1 MPKVLISDS
10 LDNIASEILIK
21 NNISVDTK
29 TNLSPEELKKII
41 DNYDGLIIRSATK
54 VRKDLIDSLS
64 NLKIIGRAGAGVDNV
79 DVEAA
84 KNKNIIVMNTP
95 GGNTNATAE
104 HTIGLIFA
112 LQRKITVANET
123 THKGLWEKKKLKGNE
138 IKGKKIGI
146 VGFGNVGKRVAEI
159 SNVLGMHVSI
169 FSSYFETI
177 KDSFPEYN
185 SCSIDEI
192 IKDSDII
199 SFHCKPNKD
208 GNPIMNKNHLS
219 LMKKNCIIINT
230 ARGNLVDED
239 DLKNALEKK
248 EIKGAALDVFKNEP
262 LEESG
267 FYNLDNII
275 LTPHIAASTDEAQIV
290 VAEMVANQ
298 FVEFFNNN
306 KIDIVLQ
313 AAGKVGGI
321 LSNSK
326 YPKDFILDNTLIQTN
341 LIDAAHKT
349 NVKRFLFIGSSCI
362 YPKYCK
368 QPIKEEY
375 FMTGKL
381 EPTNQAMATSKIN
394 GIEMCRSY
402 NMQEKNTKYIKNVC

>member
-112 LQRKITVANET
+112 LQRKIIVANET

-169 FSSYFETI
+169 FSSYFKTI
-177 KDSFPEYN
+177 KDSYPEYN

-199 SFHCKPNKD
+199 SFHCKPKKD

-306 KIDIVLQ
+306 KII
-313 AAGKVGGI
+313 
-321 LSNSK
+321 NSV
-326 YPKDFILDNTLIQTN
+326 T
-341 LIDAAHKT
+341 
-349 NVKRFLFIGSSCI
+349 
-362 YPKYCK
+362 
-368 QPIKEEY
+368 
-375 FMTGKL
+375 
-381 EPTNQAMATSKIN
+381 
-394 GIEMCRSY
+394 
-402 NMQEKNTKYIKNVC
+402 

>member
-10 LDNIASEILIK
+10 LDNIASEILTK

-112 LQRKITVANET
+112 LLRKITVANET

-177 KDSFPEYN
+177 KDSYPEYN

-306 KIDIVLQ
+306 KII
-313 AAGKVGGI
+313 
-321 LSNSK
+321 NSV
-326 YPKDFILDNTLIQTN
+326 T
-341 LIDAAHKT
+341 
-349 NVKRFLFIGSSCI
+349 
-362 YPKYCK
+362 
-368 QPIKEEY
+368 
-375 FMTGKL
+375 
-381 EPTNQAMATSKIN
+381 
-394 GIEMCRSY
+394 
-402 NMQEKNTKYIKNVC
+402 

>member
-1 MPKVLISDS
+1 MPRVLISDS
-10 LDNIASEILIK
+10 LDNIASEILKK

-112 LQRKITVANET
+112 LLRKITAANET

-169 FSSYFETI
+169 FSSYFKTI
-177 KDSFPEYN
+177 KDSYPEYN

-306 KIDIVLQ
+306 KII
-313 AAGKVGGI
+313 
-321 LSNSK
+321 NSV
-326 YPKDFILDNTLIQTN
+326 T
-341 LIDAAHKT
+341 
-349 NVKRFLFIGSSCI
+349 
-362 YPKYCK
+362 
-368 QPIKEEY
+368 
-375 FMTGKL
+375 
-381 EPTNQAMATSKIN
+381 
-394 GIEMCRSY
+394 
-402 NMQEKNTKYIKNVC
+402 

>member
-84 KNKNIIVMNTP
+84 KNKNIIIMNTP

-104 HTIGLIFA
+104 HTIALIFA

-138 IKGKKIGI
+138 IKGMKIGI

-169 FSSYFETI
+169 FSSYFEII

-230 ARGNLVDED
+230 ARGNLIDED
-239 DLKNALEKK
+239 DLKNSLEKK

-262 LEESG
+262 LGESG

-306 KIDIVLQ
+306 KII
-313 AAGKVGGI
+313 
-321 LSNSK
+321 NSV
-326 YPKDFILDNTLIQTN
+326 T
-341 LIDAAHKT
+341 
-349 NVKRFLFIGSSCI
+349 
-362 YPKYCK
+362 
-368 QPIKEEY
+368 
-375 FMTGKL
+375 
-381 EPTNQAMATSKIN
+381 
-394 GIEMCRSY
+394 
-402 NMQEKNTKYIKNVC
+402 

>member
-112 LQRKITVANET
+112 LLRKITAANET

-177 KDSFPEYN
+177 KDSYPEYN

-298 FVEFFNNN
+298 FVEFFNNK
-306 KIDIVLQ
+306 KII
-313 AAGKVGGI
+313 
-321 LSNSK
+321 NSV
-326 YPKDFILDNTLIQTN
+326 T
-341 LIDAAHKT
+341 
-349 NVKRFLFIGSSCI
+349 
-362 YPKYCK
+362 
-368 QPIKEEY
+368 
-375 FMTGKL
+375 
-381 EPTNQAMATSKIN
+381 
-394 GIEMCRSY
+394 
-402 NMQEKNTKYIKNVC
+402 

>member
-1 MPKVLISDS
+1 MPRVLISDP
-10 LDNIASEILIK
+10 LDSIASEILTK

-54 VRKDLIDSLS
+54 VRKDIIDSLS

-84 KNKNIIVMNTP
+84 KNKNIIIMNTP

-112 LQRKITVANET
+112 LLRKITAANET

-159 SNVLGMHVSI
+159 SNVLGMKVSI

-248 EIKGAALDVFKNEP
+248 EIKGAALDVFKKEP

-298 FVEFFNNN
+298 FVEFFNNK
-306 KIDIVLQ
+306 KII
-313 AAGKVGGI
+313 
-321 LSNSK
+321 NSV
-326 YPKDFILDNTLIQTN
+326 T
-341 LIDAAHKT
+341 
-349 NVKRFLFIGSSCI
+349 
-362 YPKYCK
+362 
-368 QPIKEEY
+368 
-375 FMTGKL
+375 
-381 EPTNQAMATSKIN
+381 
-394 GIEMCRSY
+394 
-402 NMQEKNTKYIKNVC
+402 

>member
-1 MPKVLISDS
+1 MPRVLISDS
-10 LDNIASEILIK
+10 LDNIASEILTN

-54 VRKDLIDSLS
+54 VPKDLINSLS

-84 KNKNIIVMNTP
+84 KNKSIIVMNTP

-104 HTIGLIFA
+104 HTISLIFA

-159 SNVLGMHVSI
+159 SNLLGMHVLI

-177 KDSFPEYN
+177 KDSYPDYN

-262 LEESG
+262 LEDSG

-275 LTPHIAASTDEAQIV
+275 LTPHIAASTDESQIV

-306 KIDIVLQ
+306 KII
-313 AAGKVGGI
+313 
-321 LSNSK
+321 NSV
-326 YPKDFILDNTLIQTN
+326 T
-341 LIDAAHKT
+341 
-349 NVKRFLFIGSSCI
+349 
-362 YPKYCK
+362 
-368 QPIKEEY
+368 
-375 FMTGKL
+375 
-381 EPTNQAMATSKIN
+381 
-394 GIEMCRSY
+394 
-402 NMQEKNTKYIKNVC
+402 

>member
-10 LDNIASEILIK
+10 LDNIASEILIQ

-112 LQRKITVANET
+112 LLRKITAANET

-159 SNVLGMHVSI
+159 SNVLGMKVSI

-185 SCSIDEI
+185 SCSIDDI
-192 IKDSDII
+192 IKYSDII
-199 SFHCKPNKD
+199 SFHCKPSKD

-219 LMKKNCIIINT
+219 MMKKNCIIINT

-239 DLKNALEKK
+239 DLKLSL
-248 EIKGAALDVFKNEP
+248 I
-262 LEESG
+262 
-267 FYNLDNII
+267 
-275 LTPHIAASTDEAQIV
+275 HI
-290 VAEMVANQ
+290 
-298 FVEFFNNN
+298 
-306 KIDIVLQ
+306 
-313 AAGKVGGI
+313 
-321 LSNSK
+321 
-326 YPKDFILDNTLIQTN
+326 
-341 LIDAAHKT
+341 
-349 NVKRFLFIGSSCI
+349 
-362 YPKYCK
+362 
-368 QPIKEEY
+368 
-375 FMTGKL
+375 
-381 EPTNQAMATSKIN
+381 
-394 GIEMCRSY
+394 
-402 NMQEKNTKYIKNVC
+402 

>member
-1 MPKVLISDS
+1 MPRVLISDP
-10 LDNIASEILIK
+10 LDSIASEILTK
-21 NNISVDTK
+21 NNISVDTN

-112 LQRKITVANET
+112 LLRKITAANET

-159 SNVLGMHVSI
+159 SNVLGMKVSI

-262 LEESG
+262 LQESG

-306 KIDIVLQ
+306 KII
-313 AAGKVGGI
+313 
-321 LSNSK
+321 NSV
-326 YPKDFILDNTLIQTN
+326 T
-341 LIDAAHKT
+341 
-349 NVKRFLFIGSSCI
+349 
-362 YPKYCK
+362 
-368 QPIKEEY
+368 
-375 FMTGKL
+375 
-381 EPTNQAMATSKIN
+381 
-394 GIEMCRSY
+394 
-402 NMQEKNTKYIKNVC
+402 